1 MLGCDPVR
9 RQDEETLGGGREP
22 SCACVRGRQ
31 QCSLPGGKAGEPGA
45 GVLLGPS
52 GQSEGDRGLGPAT
65 VQRGGRSCLS
75 RAWGHWQ
82 DSDAHPLGVGVAEGL
97 CSGSDVI

>member
-22 SCACVRGRQ
+22 SCAWVRGGQ

-45 GVLLGPS
+45 GV
-52 GQSEGDRGLGPAT
+52 LGPAT

-75 RAWGHWQ
+75 RAWGRWQ